1 MGSSLHYCWA
11 GVGVLAPYVVSSD
24 KVVEEWGLLLDV
36 DESSSYLA
44 PFDAKLVGLLGL
56 LATVLQ

>member
-1 MGSSLHYCWA
+1 M
-11 GVGVLAPYVVSSD
+11 VSSD